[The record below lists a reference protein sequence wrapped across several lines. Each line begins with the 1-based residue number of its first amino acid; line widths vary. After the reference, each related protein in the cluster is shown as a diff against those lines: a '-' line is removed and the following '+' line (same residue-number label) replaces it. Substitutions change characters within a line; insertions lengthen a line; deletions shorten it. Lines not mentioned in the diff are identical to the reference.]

1 MFFLKRIFSD
11 FRYIVKEEGFASAC
25 FKSFK
30 VVFGIIGHKLSSLT
44 NFKSE
49 VDNTCYDV
57 VFINGCWAG
66 LPHPIRYRVDHQMEQ
81 AMAAGYSVKR
91 VEADD
96 FCKETL
102 RHGRT
107 FIIFRCCITDQIRE
121 TIEFAKKIN
130 KRIIFDI
137 DDLVIDTKYTDPI
150 PYLDTMS
157 ENERYDYDN
166 GVNLMKET
174 LILCDAAI
182 TTTEVLANELRNY
195 VERVYVNRNVA
206 SEEMLSRSEVENFK
220 RDKLPYLPD
229 NEVKFL
235 QKKCKKIYEK
245 RLEERKTKNFVRI
258 GYFSG
263 SITHNDDFELV
274 KPALINVMRKRENVR
289 LLLMGEIDV
298 PKDLN
303 EFRDRIEF
311 MPFCDWKRL
320 PHAIA
325 SCDINIAPLVD
336 SLFNRAKS
344 ENKWV
349 EASLIKVPTIA
360 SNVGAFAD
368 MIKNGETGI
377 LCSNRDDWEE
387 SLIEL
392 IDNRETRDV
401 IAVNAYNFCKEFCTT
416 INTCTNFDSIIKQER
431 IKNYVFVL
439 PVFEQAGGTLVV
451 YRHASYLQKKGYDV
465 LMLGSSDDT
474 KWVKI
479 NNIELPCLNR
489 NVYPGHIENT
499 KIECDIDV
507 GVATFWDTLDYLRRY
522 DKVNCIKYLVQG
534 YEVDFNEIG
543 DFTRLASSQTYLNHF
558 DNIEYLTIS
567 KWCQDWLNNKY
578 GRQVKYVPNGID
590 TSEFYPVKRDFNV
603 GKFKVLIEG
612 DCASD
617 QKNVDEAFRIASH
630 LDPDKFEILYM
641 TNTGKTKPFYRIDRM
656 LGIVSHDKVADVMRE
671 CHILIKTS
679 KNESFSYPPLEMMA
693 TGGLVLVLKIP
704 GNAEY
709 VKDGENCLTYELG
722 DDIGAARKIE
732 NILKDSDLREK
743 IIVGGIKT
751 ANRYD
756 WNYIKDD
763 ILNLYI

>member
-1 MFFLKRIFSD
+1 MLKKLYSD
-11 FRYIVKEEGFASAC
+11 FKFIVGEEGFLSASS
-25 FKSFK
+25 KSLR
-30 VVFGIIGHKLSSLT
+30 VLSSLISCKFSSL
-44 NFKSE
+44 FKKKSKA
-49 VDNTCYDV
+49 DNSCYDV
-57 VFINGCWAG
+57 IFVNGCWAG

-107 FIIFRCCITDQIRE
+107 FIIFRCCINDQIRE
-121 TIEFAKKIN
+121 TIKFAKKIN

-137 DDLVIDTKYTDPI
+137 DDLVIDTKYTDSI
-150 PYLDTMS
+150 PYLATMLES
-157 ENERYDYDN
+157 ERLEYDN

-174 LILCDAAI
+174 LLLCDAAI
-182 TTTEVLANELRNY
+182 TTTEVLANELKNY
-195 VERVYVNRNVA
+195 VDRVYINRNVA
-206 SEEMLSRSEVENFK
+206 SEEMLSRSEIENFK
-220 RDKLPYLPD
+220 REKLPYLPD

-245 RLEERKTKNFVRI
+245 RLEERKKKNFVRI

-274 KPALINVMRKRENVR
+274 KPALISVMRKRENAR
-289 LLLMGEIDV
+289 LLLMGEIDI
-298 PKDLN
+298 PDDLK
-303 EFRDRIEF
+303 EFKKRIEF
-311 MPFCDWKRL
+311 LPFCDWKRL

-344 ENKWV
+344 ENKWI
-349 EASLIKVPTIA
+349 EASLVKVPTIA

-377 LCSNRDDWEE
+377 LCSNIKEWEQ
-387 SLIEL
+387 SLLEF
-392 IDNRETRDV
+392 IDNSEARRS
-401 IAVNAYNFCKEFCTT
+401 IATNAYDFCREYCTS
-416 INTCTNFDSIIKQER
+416 INTCPNIDFIIRREK

-439 PVFEQAGGTLVV
+439 PIFEQAGGTLVA
-451 YRHASYLQKKGYDV
+451 YRHASYLQNEGYDV

-474 KWVKI
+474 KWVEI

-489 NVYPGHIENT
+489 NVYPGHIEKT
-499 KIECDIDV
+499 QIECDIDI

-522 DKVNCIKYLVQG
+522 DKVDVIKYLVQG
-534 YEVDFNEIG
+534 YEVDFNETG
-543 DFTRLASSQTYLNHF
+543 DFLRLASSQTYLNHF

-567 KWCQDWLNNKY
+567 KWCQDWLQNKY
-578 GRQVKYVPNGID
+578 GRQVKYAPNGID
-590 TSEFYPVKRDFNV
+590 ASKFYPEKRDF
-603 GKFKVLIEG
+603 GLDKFKVLIEG
-612 DCASD
+612 DCDSE

-630 LDPDKFEILYM
+630 LDPNKYEIWYM
-641 TNTGKTKPFYRIDRM
+641 TNTGKVKSHYRIDRM
-656 LGIVSHDKVADVMRE
+656 LGLVPHDKVADVMRE

-709 VKDGENCLTYELG
+709 VQDGINCLTYELG
-722 DDIGAARKIE
+722 DDVGAAVNIE
-732 NILKDSDLREK
+732 KMIRDNDLRDML
-743 IIVGGIKT
+743 IAGGIET
-751 ANRYD
+751 AKRYD
-756 WNYIKDD
+756 WDNIETD
-763 ILNLYI
+763 ILKLYE